1 MPLVVHLRDTNPELV
16 KAWTAF
22 FGRNAKVD
30 ITEGSVF
37 DLDVSVLVTPANSFG
52 IMDDGLGSQLNKL
65 TEGQL
70 ESRVRKLIQDKH
82 AGELPVGCAEII
94 TTNLEKPKFAI
105 IAPTMRVPLRMT
117 NANVNSYMA
126 TRAAFRALAAF
137 IRQDREDHAGESRI
151 ESVAFVGMGTGAG
164 KTAPA
169 VAAFQM
175 YEAYCQIVLGQEPNF
190 ATVEAATAHDAELRK
205 SRYI

>member
-30 ITEGSVF
+30 ISEGSVF

-65 TEGQL
+65 TDGRL
-70 ESRVRKLIQDKH
+70 EPRVRKLIQDKH
-82 AGELPVGCAEII
+82 AGELPVGCAEVI
-94 TTNLEKPKFAI
+94 TTNLDKPKLVI

-137 IRQDREDHAGESRI
+137 IRQDREDHDGESKI
-151 ESVAFVGMGTGAG
+151 ESVALVGMGTGAG

>member
-1 MPLVVHLRDTNPELV
+1 MPLTVHLRDTNPELI
-16 KAWTAF
+16 KSWQAF
-22 FGRNAKVD
+22 FGRNAKVE
-30 ITEGSVF
+30 ISEGSVF

-52 IMDDGLGSQLNKL
+52 IMDDGLGGQLNKMSD
-65 TEGQL
+65 GKL
-70 ESRVRKLIQDKH
+70 EARVRKLIQDKH
-82 AGELPVGCAEII
+82 AGELPVGCAEVI
-94 TTNLEKPKFAI
+94 TTNLDKPKLAI
-105 IAPTMRVPLRMT
+105 IAPTLRVPIRMT
-117 NANVNSYMA
+117 NANVNSYLA
-126 TRAAFRALAAF
+126 TRAALRVLAAHM
-137 IRQDREDHAGESRI
+137 RQEREDSGETKI
-151 ESVAFVGMGTGAG
+151 ESVAFVGMGTGTG

>member
-1 MPLVVHLRDTNPELV
+1 MPLTVHLRDTNPELV
-16 KAWTAF
+16 KAWQVF

-30 ITEGSVF
+30 ISEGSVF

-52 IMDDGLGSQLNKL
+52 IMDDGLGNQLNKL
-65 TEGQL
+65 TEGKL
-70 ESRVRKLIQDKH
+70 EARVRKLIQDKH
-82 AGELPVGCAEII
+82 AGELPVGCAEVI
-94 TTNLEKPKFAI
+94 TTNLDKPKLTI
-105 IAPTMRVPLRMT
+105 IAPTMRVPIRMT

-126 TRAAFRALAAF
+126 TRAALRTLAAYM
-137 IRQDREDHAGESRI
+137 RQEREDSGESKI
-151 ESVAFVGMGTGAG
+151 ESVALVGMGTGAG

-190 ATVEAATAHDAELRK
+190 ATIEAATAHDAELRK

>member
-1 MPLVVHLRDTNPELV
+1 MPLVVHLRDTNEELI

-22 FGRNAKVD
+22 FGRNAKVEISTGD
-30 ITEGSVF
+30 VLE
-37 DLDVSVLVTPANSFG
+37 LDVSVLVTPANSFG
-52 IMDDGLGSQLNKL
+52 IMDDGLGAQLNKL
-65 TEGQL
+65 TDGRL
-70 ESRVRKLIQDKH
+70 ESRVRKIIQDKF
-82 AGELPVGCAEII
+82 AGELPVGVAEVI
-94 TTNLEKPKFAI
+94 TTNLDKPKYAI

-117 NANVNSYMA
+117 NANVNSYLA
-126 TRAAFRALAAF
+126 TRAALRALAAF
-137 IRQDREDHAGESRI
+137 IRQDREEHDGATKI